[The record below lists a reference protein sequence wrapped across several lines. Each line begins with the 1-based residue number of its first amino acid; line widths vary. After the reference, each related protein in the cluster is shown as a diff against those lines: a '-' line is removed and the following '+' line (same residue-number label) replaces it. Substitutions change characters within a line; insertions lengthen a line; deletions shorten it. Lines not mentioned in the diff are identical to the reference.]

1 MNKSANFSGQPIFK
15 QILSFIHRGLIYRTA
30 HRHGSDR
37 YYKSFK
43 TYNHLVTML
52 FATVSG
58 MNSLPE
64 LSGVMLP
71 AKSKACTPQRKW
83 VYSNMVFIKWY
94 NLINYINLF
103 NSDPTDLNR
112 LLWFSRTPLKNNPN
126 RILLLK
132 TRNSTARSHSSPNRP
147 QSIVAGLGNPCKPC
161 LEDCLQKWNIEAS
174 FFSI

>member
-1 MNKSANFSGQPIFK
+1 MQISQDSPFSSRFSRSSTEALFIGQPISMVRTGITRASRPII
-15 QILSFIHRGLIYRTA
+15 ILLPCCSPPWR
-30 HRHGSDR
+30 
-37 YYKSFK
+37 
-43 TYNHLVTML
+43 V
-52 FATVSG
+52 
-58 MNSLPE
+58 NSLPE